1 MITLAARD
9 ELGRLRAE
17 TSFRKSWRKND
28 VTGKR
33 ESGFKIIHAA
43 PKYRV
48 DWGSL
53 DWFFV
58 LPIGQATG
66 IIDKGLTWALAA

>member
-1 MITLAARD
+1 MITLRARD
-9 ELGRLRAE
+9 ELNRLRAE
-17 TSFRKSWRKND
+17 TSFRKSWRYND

-33 ESGFKIIHAA
+33 EHGFKIIHAA

-53 DWFFV
+53 EWFYE
-58 LPIGQATG
+58 LPIGLSTG
-66 IIDKGLTWALAA
+66 IEEAGLVWHAI